1 MADLQ
6 ELGLDTLSLDV
17 TLQESI
23 DDVKDQVEKRTG
35 GKLDCLVNNAGR
47 SYTMPAVDVDFQEVY
62 ATFEANFFGVMR
74 MCQTF
79 APLLIDAKGAIVQIG
94 SVAAVMPF
102 VFGSTYN
109 ASKAALQS
117 YSDALRVELAPFGVD
132 VITIITGGVTSR
144 ITRVE
149 RQLPPDSIYQPVSTA
164 YQRRLAESQSGAMP
178 NEDYARSVVSQVLAA
193 TASRDPPSYITAS
206 VSGPGFGS
214 SDVVGDVMVQA
225 QLILNS
231 LGTAMKSR
239 VLSLFGVRTGVV
251 PTDHIWAGAMASTVW
266 IVNTFMPRGT
276 WDVIYSKMYDLH
288 KLHRPSGLASG
299 SIEDETMDVKK
310 DL

>member
-1 MADLQ
+1 
-6 ELGLDTLSLDV
+6 
-17 TLQESI
+17 
-23 DDVKDQVEKRTG
+23 
-35 GKLDCLVNNAGR
+35 
-47 SYTMPAVDVDFQEVY
+47 
-62 ATFEANFFGVMR
+62 
-74 MCQTF
+74 
-79 APLLIDAKGAIVQIG
+79 
-94 SVAAVMPF
+94 
-102 VFGSTYN
+102 
-109 ASKAALQS
+109 
-117 YSDALRVELAPFGVD
+117 
-132 VITIITGGVTSR
+132 
-144 ITRVE
+144 
-149 RQLPPDSIYQPVSTA
+149 
-164 YQRRLAESQSGAMP
+164 MP

-276 WDVIYSKMYDLH
+276 WVRFLFWWLSYPADSHLSRIFSILSIIYD
-288 KLHRPSGLASG
+288 P
-299 SIEDETMDVKK
+299 
-310 DL
+310 